1 MSYRLSGKIAL
12 VTCGSP
18 GIGFPAAQEF
28 VAEGAYV
35 FIAGRREKKLDEAVI

>member
-18 GIGFPAAQEF
+18 GIDFAVAQEF

-35 FIAGRREKKLDEAVI
+35 FITGRREKELDEAVM